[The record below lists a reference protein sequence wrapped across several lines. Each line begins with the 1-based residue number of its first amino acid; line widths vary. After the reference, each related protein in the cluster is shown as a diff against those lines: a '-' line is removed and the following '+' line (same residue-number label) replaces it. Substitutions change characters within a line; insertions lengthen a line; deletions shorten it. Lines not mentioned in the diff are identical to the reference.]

1 MMNKIKYVL
10 FGVIVTLFVMFIFG
24 IINSVINMN
33 STIYVKEVPKFD
45 EKIDTINKNIGK
57 IKNEVCVN
65 RLNTLVSRV
74 KDTYYKKNISVKD
87 YYKNYNKDDITFSDL
102 FDLALSSC
110 GVSSEEVPSIVDLVL
125 SSRVYPD
132 SVSNRYRTS
141 YEFRIT
147 DFINKKSTY
156 ELSDEIGTYSSK
168 ENELRALNDLTER
181 LVK

>member
-10 FGVIVTLFVMFIFG
+10 FGVIVTLFIITIFG

-45 EKIDTINKNIGK
+45 EKIDAINKNIGK
-57 IKNEVCVN
+57 IKNEVCVS

-74 KDTYYKKNISVKD
+74 KDTYYKKNISIKE
-87 YYKNYNKDDITFSDL
+87 YYKNYNKDDVTFSDL
-102 FDLALSSC
+102 FDLTLSSC
-110 GVSSEEVPSIVDLVL
+110 GVSSEEVPSIIDLVL

-132 SVSNRYRTS
+132 SVANRYKTS
-141 YEFRIT
+141 YEFRVT
-147 DFINKKSTY
+147 DYLNRKSTY
-156 ELSDEIGTYSSK
+156 ELSDEVGTYSSK
-168 ENELRALNDLTER
+168 ENELRAIKELTER

>member
-10 FGVIVTLFVMFIFG
+10 FGVIATLFIFTIFG

-65 RLNTLVSRV
+65 RLNNLVSRV
-74 KDTYYKKNISVKD
+74 KDTYYKKNVSLKE
-87 YYKNYNKDDITFSDL
+87 YYKNYNKDDVTFSDL
-102 FDLALSSC
+102 FDLTLSSC
-110 GVSSEEVPSIVDLVL
+110 GVSSEEVPSIIDLVL
-125 SSRVYPD
+125 SSRAYPD

-147 DFINKKSTY
+147 DYLNRKSTY

-168 ENELRALNDLTER
+168 ENELKAINDLTER